1 MGWWSTTIMG
11 GDSPLDFEDAFYGI
25 CQFEKWDDSKQ
36 VPIPAE
42 VLMSHLPQIL
52 DRIEE
57 NRDWKWELQIG
68 YQVLGVMLMKA
79 GCEISPGLKGKIIQS
94 ALEDEWAQGDG
105 ERMRHCQKFAKQ
117 IQSYEG
123 SPTKVDQ
130 EGLFEVFLKHK
141 ETGGSGLINKI
152 P

>member
-25 CQFEKWDDSKQ
+25 CDAEKWDGNKQ
-36 VPIPAE
+36 VPIPAKT
-42 VLMSHLPQIL
+42 LAIHLPKIL
-52 DRIEE
+52 DYIQECE
-57 NRDWKWELQIG
+57 GWDLQMG
-68 YQVLGVMLMKA
+68 YQVLGVMLMKS
-79 GCEISPGLKGKIIQS
+79 GCPIPRELKDKIVW
-94 ALEDEWAQGDG
+94 AAENDEWAQGDG